1 MKPFSL
7 FCAPAGFLL
16 LSTSVSALRH
26 VSITVNASAPIS
38 PLPTF
43 SRFFGCDEPNYATLP
58 RGEALLHELGSLSP
72 QGQTYLRTHNLLTTG
87 NSSLIGVPGLKFGST
102 NAYTISPTGEPIYNF
117 TIIDQIFDAY
127 LKNNVKPYVEV
138 GFMPLAL
145 ASHPDPY
152 FFLFNAGA
160 TANNI
165 YTGWSHV
172 PTNYSRWEELVFR
185 WTSHCITRYG
195 KAEVQSWYWEI
206 WNEPNIPYWNGTT
219 SQFYMLHDHAV
230 NGIRRALPSARIG
243 GAEIAGGAAGTY
255 LSDFLNHT
263 LNSSTSQKL
272 DFISFHSKGAPLF
285 IYTNTTPTPANVN
298 QGYVRLNVST
308 QLQQI
313 DQAFSV
319 IASFPTYKHTPIVM
333 GEYDPDGCAACT
345 SAAYG
350 YRNNLMYPAYTMASF
365 VRALDLAG
373 SRGVNLTGALTWA
386 FEYESTPLLDLE
398 LQAQGGT
405 KLFDGFR
412 VLSTQGVDKPVLN
425 AHRVLAMMTGGQR
438 LRASS
443 SGQVSMKDVL
453 ADSVRNETDVGVMA
467 STLNGTVYVLVWH
480 YHDNLL
486 DMPDVSVGVEIGGLR
501 SFSGKVNVTHWRID
515 QQHSDA
521 YSVWQDMGSPETP
534 SKSEHQQLVES
545 GKLKM
550 LHDPTTIEVRNATV
564 TLNFTLPI
572 RGTSLLVLQK
582 PQ

>member
-1 MKPFSL
+1 
-7 FCAPAGFLL
+7 
-16 LSTSVSALRH
+16 
-26 VSITVNASAPIS
+26 
-38 PLPTF
+38 
-43 SRFFGCDEPNYATLP
+43 
-58 RGEALLHELGSLSP
+58 
-72 QGQTYLRTHNLLTTG
+72 
-87 NSSLIGVPGLKFGST
+87 
-102 NAYTISPTGEPIYNF
+102 
-117 TIIDQIFDAY
+117 
-127 LKNNVKPYVEV
+127 
-138 GFMPLAL
+138 
-145 ASHPDPY
+145 
-152 FFLFNAGA
+152 
-160 TANNI
+160 
-165 YTGWSHV
+165 
-172 PTNYSRWEELVFR
+172 
-185 WTSHCITRYG
+185 
-195 KAEVQSWYWEI
+195 
-206 WNEPNIPYWNGTT
+206 
-219 SQFYMLHDHAV
+219 
-230 NGIRRALPSARIG
+230 
-243 GAEIAGGAAGTY
+243 
-255 LSDFLNHT
+255 
-263 LNSSTSQKL
+263 
-272 DFISFHSKGAPLF
+272 
-285 IYTNTTPTPANVN
+285 
-298 QGYVRLNVST
+298 
-308 QLQQI
+308 
-313 DQAFSV
+313 
-319 IASFPTYKHTPIVM
+319 M